1 MNHSSALNN
10 RLNNSSFFKDLFFQ
24 YIAHKGDEPLFSRSS
39 STTDSSLQVCFASR
53 CGYMMMMAAVI
64 CDDNDDGEYNDVDN
78 LTLH

>member
-39 STTDSSLQVCFASR
+39 STTDSSLQVQFAKN
-53 CGYMMMMAAVI
+53 MVI
-64 CDDNDDGEYNDVDN
+64 LNLDDDDDGGGD
-78 LTLH
+78 L